1 VSKKHNEHKEDVK
14 PVNDELAP
22 LVPSF
27 EAETPLDGA
36 VVAEVV
42 MTDELKEA
50 VLVAFNNESSI
61 QFLKE
66 SVNDNDAVVITGV
79 HIPKHQVVALLEERA
94 ALNAPTVQEEAVAYF
109 RKEQTLLPVILQTPH
124 NFTQLKLDHL
134 NNGEPVNLSNAN
146 LIGWFQEDE
155 VLGPIVEEIAGLILV
170 EQAKLAELAKEVEE
184 PPVVVEEAPLN
195 NQPKFGIA

>member
-1 VSKKHNEHKEDVK
+1 M
-14 PVNDELAP
+14 NDELTP

-155 VLGPIVEEIAGLILV
+155 VLGPIVEEIAGKILAANEAMAILV
-170 EQAKLAELAKEVEE
+170 EGVSDLIEAEEK
-184 PPVVVEEAPLN
+184 PPVIVEDPPLN